1 MNYIARQ
8 QVRFITLLPRTRKED
23 QQFRKRLLRKPDSIR
38 WDELYTVT
46 KEIITKGKVFRQT
59 VDRLSVSAEEMT
71 SSEGYRF
78 APRAWR

>member
-1 MNYIARQ
+1 M
-8 QVRFITLLPRTRKED
+8 
-23 QQFRKRLLRKPDSIR
+23 KPDSIR